1 MKCKTMTNIN
11 SKLAELDK
19 EIESKKVENVIENK
33 LKQLQFKDMMN
44 KRKQALARKTT
55 ANIHSA
61 LASQFSEV
69 AHSPK

>member
-61 LASQFSEV
+61 LAS
-69 AHSPK
+69 